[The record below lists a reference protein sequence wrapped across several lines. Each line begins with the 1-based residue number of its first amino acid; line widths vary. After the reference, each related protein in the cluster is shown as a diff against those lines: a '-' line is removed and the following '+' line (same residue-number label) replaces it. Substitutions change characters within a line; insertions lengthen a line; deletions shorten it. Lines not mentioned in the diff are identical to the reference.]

1 MRWHAEHESPE
12 GEMHHHSDGAAW
24 KHFNEIY
31 PNFAAESWNIYLGL
45 ATDGFNPVGMS
56 GEAHSV
62 WPVIVTPYNLPPG
75 MCMKR
80 EYFFLLVLVPGPRH
94 PKKSIDI

>member
-1 MRWHAEHESPE
+1 MPITERLKRLYQLEATASQMRWHAEHESPE
-12 GEMHHHSDGAAW
+12 GEMHNPSDGASW
-24 KHFNEIY
+24 KHFNKVY
-31 PNFAAESWNIYLGL
+31 PNFAEKSRNIYLGL
-45 ATDGFNPVGMS
+45 ATDGFNPVGTS

-80 EYFFLLVLVPGPRH
+80 
-94 PKKSIDI
+94 